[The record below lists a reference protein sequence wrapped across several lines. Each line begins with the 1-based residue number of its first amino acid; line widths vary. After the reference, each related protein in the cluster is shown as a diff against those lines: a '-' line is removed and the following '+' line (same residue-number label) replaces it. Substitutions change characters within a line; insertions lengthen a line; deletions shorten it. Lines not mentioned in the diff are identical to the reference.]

1 MTRRETA
8 EASAAR
14 AVRMLEAGDREGA
27 VEALL
32 AFLRDDAIG
41 EPEVARLLG
50 VSRRTL
56 QSWRQLGD
64 GPPWY
69 KLSRAVKGR
78 VRYSRAAVLAYREG
92 LAVRCT
98 ADVPRA
104 GEWRRSA

>member
-1 MTRRETA
+1 VTRRETA

-78 VRYSRAAVLAYREG
+78 VHTILRV
-92 LAVRCT
+92 
-98 ADVPRA
+98 A
-104 GEWRRSA
+104 GRGRGGGR